1 MTGERA
7 ARNPRGLEGA
17 LRKFALSY
25 PEATEDYPW
34 GHRALKVKGKSFA
47 FLVAEKDALV
57 LSVKLPKTGY
67 QALALPFVK
76 PTEYVLGKAG
86 WVTARIP
93 PRASATGKYG
103 QQCRDWLDESY
114 RAVAPKRVVA
124 SLGSGGPHARSAK

>member
-1 MTGERA
+1 MTTERA
-7 ARNPRGLEGA
+7 ASRNPRGLEGA

-25 PEATEDYPW
+25 PEATEDFPW
-34 GHRALKVKGKSFA
+34 GHRALKVKGKAFA

-76 PTEYVLGKAG
+76 PTEYGLGKAG

-93 PRASATGKYG
+93 PKASATGKYG
-103 QQCRDWLDESY
+103 AQCRDWIDESY
-114 RAVAPKRVVA
+114 RAVAPKKLAA
-124 SLGSGGPHARSAK
+124 SLDSAVP